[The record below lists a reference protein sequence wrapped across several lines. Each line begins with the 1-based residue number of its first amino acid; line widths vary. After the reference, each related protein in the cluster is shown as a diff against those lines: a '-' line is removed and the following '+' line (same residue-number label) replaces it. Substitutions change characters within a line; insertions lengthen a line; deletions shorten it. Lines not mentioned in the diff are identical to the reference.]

1 MLLNLSSLQFH
12 FGSKGTC
19 SLVLALRSLYHVLMA
34 NVIML
39 TKGKD
44 IMAGNLSLNMRSNIF
59 YVRLFS
65 LCII

>member
-1 MLLNLSSLQFH
+1 MLLNLSYLEFH
-12 FGSKGTC
+12 FGPKGTC
-19 SLVLALRSLYHVLMA
+19 SLVLALRNLYHVLVA
-34 NVIML
+34 NVIVL
-39 TKGKD
+39 TKGTD